1 MISQL
6 AAQDPIV
13 LMRLP
18 RSVLTGSTLSE
29 TGKLFLDPSS
39 RVGLTVSAGAG
50 RTEIVSPFALPG
62 AVNAGGECTSAHDA
76 GWPRSPGKQL
86 QRSDSMPSV
95 TMRAVSP
102 KKSPRDFLNS
112 LQGMSFG
119 SSMSRRSRRKSLD
132 GASPSSSRPASALMN
147 LIQADRVDFVEGT
160 PERQQSKAALCS
172 SLAMTSGE
180 ITSALAGECGDKI
193 VDEMRVAWNAPT
205 GDDKLRR
212 QLMMDRVG
220 ALARSLGRPNHG
232 MIQLKSTNTE
242 ADISDISEIM
252 SYALGPSTNQDE
264 ELHKQRGWLAVAF
277 DHMKVGVTGQPEATC
292 SRIILGIAT
301 VIGLLGYDG
310 YYMMATDTNDDD
322 KMLTVIFCVLCIF
335 LVEFYCMCACTQGSN
350 ERMYV
355 GTRASS
361 CFEKQPPQQPA
372 STLAPPLPT
381 YCALEATVWLMGM
394 LCHACLVVIV
404 DVQMKPGEET
414 MVSECVRIGG
424 DM

>member
-1 MISQL
+1 MPGQNVGLRHLGPADPSTALSTGLFFWARSTTSWLPAEIEPESRRRAMISQL
-6 AAQDPIV
+6 AVQDPIV
-13 LMRLP
+13 LERLP

-29 TGKLFLDPSS
+29 TGKLYLGPSS
-39 RVGLTVSAGAG
+39 EVGPTVNAGAG
-50 RTEIVSPFALPG
+50 RTGILSPLPLPG
-62 AVNAGGECTSAHDA
+62 TVNAEGECTNAHDA

-95 TMRAVSP
+95 AMRAGSP

-119 SSMSRRSRRKSLD
+119 SRMSFRGRRKSLED
-132 GASPSSSRPASALMN
+132 ASPSSSRPASALMN
-147 LIQADRVDFVEGT
+147 LIQADGVDSVQGT
-160 PERQQSKAALCS
+160 PERQQSKTALCS
-172 SLAMTSGE
+172 LLAVTTGE
-180 ITSALAGECGDKI
+180 ITSALAGKSGDKI
-193 VDEMRVAWNAPT
+193 VDEVREAWSAPT

-252 SYALGPSTNQDE
+252 SYALGPSASQDE
-264 ELHKQRGWLAVAF
+264 NSRKQRGWLAVAF

-301 VIGLLGYDG
+301 LIGLLGYDG
-310 YYMMATDTNDDD
+310 YYMMATDTNNDD

-335 LVEFYCMCACTQGSN
+335 LVEFYCMCACTQGNN
-350 ERMYV
+350 ETMYV

-361 CFEKQPPQQPA
+361 
-372 STLAPPLPT
+372 
-381 YCALEATVWLMGM
+381 
-394 LCHACLVVIV
+394 
-404 DVQMKPGEET
+404 
-414 MVSECVRIGG
+414 
-424 DM
+424 